1 MTIPQEDLINSTHGT
16 LPEKEGA
23 LDGRL
28 RIALVSVQDASDIRT
43 FSGITFHVL
52 EELRT
57 QGVDVEVIS
66 PLRRTFRY
74 VLAPAAILARI
85 RKRGSSLEHYPFALR
100 SYARQIGDHLRR
112 RPVDIVFATS
122 SIPIA
127 LLRPPLPV
135 VFWTGSLYHQ
145 MHDYYGGAAFGN
157 PTSSAQRRGRRQEE
171 QALARATYAIYAS
184 RWAASAASQFTD
196 PAKIRVLPW
205 GAGVKV
211 QHTGKEVLEWAKQ
224 KRAQRPSR
232 CELLFIGI
240 DWERKGGAL
249 AVETARWLNNHGIRT
264 TLRVAG
270 CRPAQPL
277 PDFVE
282 VIGHISKSTPEGRQR
297 FEDLCRDADFFIL
310 PTRAEAAGI
319 VFCEASAYGLPS
331 ITFDTGGVS
340 DYVRHGVSGFCF
352 PLGSGPEVFAK
363 AILETLKDQT
373 RYERLAANA
382 FLEFETR
389 LNWKTS
395 VCGLIDILRQTK
407 TQADR

>member
-1 MTIPQEDLINSTHGT
+1 
-16 LPEKEGA
+16 
-23 LDGRL
+23 LDERL
-28 RIALVSVQDASDIRT
+28 RIGLVSVQDASDIRT

-85 RKRGSSLEHYPFALR
+85 RKRGSSLEHFRFALR
-100 SYARQIGDHLRR
+100 SYARQIDHHLRR
-112 RPVDIVFATS
+112 RPVDVVFATS
-122 SIPIA
+122 SIPIT

-135 VFWTGSLYHQ
+135 VFWSGSLYHQ
-145 MHDYYGGAAFGN
+145 MDDYYGAAFGN
-157 PTSSAQRRGRRQEE
+157 PTPSARRRGRRQEE
-171 QALARATYAIYAS
+171 EALARATYAIYAS
-184 RWAASAASQFTD
+184 RWAANAASQLTD
-196 PAKIRVLPW
+196 PAKISVLHW

-211 QHTGKEVLEWAKQ
+211 QHTCQEVLEWAKQ
-224 KRAQRPSR
+224 KRAQRPNR
-232 CELLFIGI
+232 CDLLFIGL

-249 AVETARWLNNHGIRT
+249 AVETALWLNNHGVRT

-270 CRPAQPL
+270 CRPAEPL

-282 VIGHISKSTPEGRQR
+282 VIGHVSKRTPEGRQR
-297 FEDLCRDADFFIL
+297 FADLCRDADFFIL

-340 DYVRHGVSGFCF
+340 DYVRHGVTGFCF
-352 PLGSGPEVFAK
+352 PLGSGPEVFAN
-363 AILETLKDQT
+363 AILETLKDET
-373 RYERLAANA
+373 RYESLAANA
-382 FLEFETR
+382 FHEYETS

-395 VCGLIDILRQTK
+395 VRGLIEILRQTK
-407 TQADR
+407 RQAGR